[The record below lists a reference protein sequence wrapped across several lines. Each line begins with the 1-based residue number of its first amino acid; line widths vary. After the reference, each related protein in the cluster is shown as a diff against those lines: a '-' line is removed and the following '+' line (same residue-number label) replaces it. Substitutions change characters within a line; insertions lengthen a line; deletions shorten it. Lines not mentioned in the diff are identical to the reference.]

1 MLLTQASRTD
11 VTEYVSGM
19 RWSLED
25 SCRWTFW
32 RNGLASK
39 KHGYKIIN
47 YWYSFR
53 ELHYSRAA

>member
-39 KHGYKIIN
+39 K
-47 YWYSFR
+47 YSYNKLLIQF
-53 ELHYSRAA
+53 